1 MTPRNANRAGAALGL
16 MAHSIIATKAQTA
29 EETVACNARF
39 TAARDWL
46 QHAPAR
52 PIMGPRVTLTA
63 AEMEA
68 EREAALAHLRSLC
81 HACGLCARFD
91 IKPP

>member
-1 MTPRNANRAGAALGL
+1 MDPQDARRAGAALGL

-29 EETVACNARF
+29 EETVACNRRF

-52 PIMGPRVTLTA
+52 PVMGPGVRLSA
-63 AEMEA
+63 AEMEV
-68 EREAALAHLRSLC
+68 ERENALAYLRSLC
-81 HACGLCARFD
+81 GACGLCARFD
-91 IKPP
+91 VKPP